1 MLSESPRA
9 SGFVQGPTIC
19 QLSFY
24 FFFESVQ
31 FSSFFFFGCFVF
43 VFVNLYYLLDNPNQA
58 FIDRA
63 NLSGNQR
70 ASILSVLVL
79 FFLLTL

>member
-1 MLSESPRA
+1 MSIIFL
-9 SGFVQGPTIC
+9 
-19 QLSFY
+19 L
-24 FFFESVQ
+24 FFRKCSNFIR
-31 FSSFFFFGCFVF
+31 FFFFGSFVF

-79 FFLLTL
+79 FFLLTI

>member
-9 SGFVQGPTIC
+9 SVFVQGPTIC

-24 FFFESVQ
+24 FFFASVPI
-31 FSSFFFFGCFVF
+31 FFVFFVCFVF
-43 VFVNLYYLLDNPNQA
+43 VFVNLYYLLDNPNQV
-58 FIDRA
+58 FIDPA

-79 FFLLTL
+79 FFLLNI